1 MATYV
6 PNAPS
11 NCSATRNSDY
21 KATVSW
27 TNGAITEERP
37 RGATYIER
45 STDGGTWTQ
54 LDAAAYTATS
64 YVDQTITTNH
74 RYAYRVRARNAVG
87 WSGYSTSGYIYTTPA
102 APTSVTANKTTA
114 TTVEVSITGAAT
126 YATGYDVAVT
136 DDNGSTW
143 STLASNTAMPY
154 TDSNL
159 PAGTIAYR
167 VRSVRSSLASAW
179 VESSSIST
187 LVAPDAPTITA
198 QPSNPT
204 VLGSTVIISWTPNHP
219 DGTAQT
225 KAQVEVTDPSSTVTT
240 HAIADAT
247 ATYSFAVSTA
257 GTWSARVRTYGLY
270 AGWGAWSEN
279 VTWGVYAAPIV
290 TITDPATDGATVTA
304 LPFTVAW
311 SVTDSTGVGSQTVTI
326 KDDDT
331 GSVLY
336 RSSVASGTTSLSLGV
351 SDVPTIA
358 NSTSYTISVAVT
370 GGSGLSASAARE
382 FSTSWASPITPTTI
396 INNDADTLATSVTVF
411 AGVNPNLLPTFT
423 TRTLNGVTFTAND
436 DGSVTLTNKATSTAN
451 ATWPAWT
458 PPVTGTYTLSGCP
471 SGGGATS
478 VQMWIYDNTTSAT
491 AGIEDTGSGDTGT
504 LDSTHEYSIRIRVQ
518 SGYTCSGETF
528 YPQLEYGSTATEYVP
543 YATPATDS
551 LMVTR
556 TDAEGNVWVVG
567 DGLATGASVTDPL
580 PPLNTAYTYT
590 ITAVAASGATSTKT
604 VSNTI
609 EPPGWVLNF
618 GNQAAFSYTVQY
630 NVKSSY
636 SLKHGGDAY
645 HFADGGAGN
654 GLPVWYGTTD
664 RDMSGSIS
672 FTAKELSDV
681 DNLHSLSLSYPVA
694 WIRDP
699 LGHRWRAHVLMSVSR
714 DLNRVWDMSLS
725 WNAVRFQEAW

>member
-64 YVDQTITTNH
+64 FVDQTIAPNH

-167 VRSVRSSLASAW
+167 VRSVRSSLASTW

-204 VLGSTVIISWTPNHP
+204 VLGSTVTISWTPNHP

-279 VTWGVYAAPIV
+279 VTWGVYAAPVV

-331 GSVLY
+331 EAVIY
-336 RSSVASGTTSLSLGV
+336 RASVASGTTSLSLGV
-351 SDVPTIA
+351 ADVPTIA
-358 NSTSYTISVAVT
+358 NSTNYTVTVAVT
-370 GGSGLSASAARE
+370 GGSGLAASAVRE
-382 FSTSWASPITPTTI
+382 FGTSWTAPDVPTATVTT
-396 INNDADTLATSVTVF
+396 NSALATSITVF
-411 AGVNPNLLPTFT
+411 EGDDALLP
-423 TRTLNGVTFTAND
+423 
-436 DGSVTLTNKATSTAN
+436 AT
-451 ATWPAWT
+451 
-458 PPVTGTYTLSGCP
+458 V
-471 SGGGATS
+471 
-478 VQMWIYDNTTSAT
+478 
-491 AGIEDTGSGDTGT
+491 
-504 LDSTHEYSIRIRVQ
+504 
-518 SGYTCSGETF
+518 
-528 YPQLEYGSTATEYVP
+528 
-543 YATPATDS
+543 S

-556 TDAEGNVWVVG
+556 IDQDGNAWVVG
-567 DGLATGASVTDPL
+567 DDLATGASVTDPL
-580 PPLNTAYTYT
+580 PPLGVTYTYT
-590 ITAVAASGATSTKT
+590 ITASAASGATSTKT

-681 DNLHSLSLSYPVA
+681 DNLHSLSLSYPIA

-714 DLNRVWDMSLS
+714 DLNRVWAMSLS
-725 WNAVRFQEAW
+725 WDAVRFQEAW